1 MTEAERL
8 IRGLVEMIDCVV
20 HTGEIPRGADLLLE
34 DVRIYLRDQR
44 YPRRRYRPFT
54 VIKGGR

>member
-8 IRGLVEMIDCVV
+8 IRGLVETLDVVV

-34 DVRIYLRDQR
+34 DVRIYLRNQK
-44 YPRRRYRPFT
+44 YPPRRLRPFT
-54 VIKGGR
+54 VIEGGR